1 MLTNKCSDDDPC
13 NQRGI
18 KRGDTKRH
26 MDNGNGNGLLEVGV
40 LVRSE
45 TDGPSW
51 LEEDRFLE
59 RTV

>member
-1 MLTNKCSDDDPC
+1 
-13 NQRGI
+13 
-18 KRGDTKRH
+18 